1 MTGYGGLKEAGTAV
15 VSRGE
20 GRVRAPCS
28 GYDFA
33 AFSGT
38 DAVLAVGQRGRLLSP
53 FVTVPV
59 WPIRRRTA
67 ARDCTARPWW
77 STCIARTR
85 QRTIVGP
92 HLTVACPRGACL
104 CTGSGT
110 STGDRSLL
118 ESPHGRAA
126 ACAEDRRAS
135 AGEESRI
142 GWAESR

>member
-1 MTGYGGLKEAGTAV
+1 MGRLGA
-15 VSRGE
+15 RE
-20 GRVRAPCS
+20 GFRETN
-28 GYDFA
+28 F
-33 AFSGT
+33 FGT
-38 DAVLAVGQRGRLLSP
+38 DAVLAVHQRGRLLSP
-53 FVTVPV
+53 FVAVPV
-59 WPIRRRTA
+59 WPIQRRAA

-126 ACAEDRRAS
+126 ACAEDRPAS

>member
-1 MTGYGGLKEAGTAV
+1 M
-15 VSRGE
+15 
-20 GRVRAPCS
+20 
-28 GYDFA
+28 
-33 AFSGT
+33 
-38 DAVLAVGQRGRLLSP
+38 SP
-53 FVTVPV
+53 FVAVPV
-59 WPIRRRTA
+59 WAIRRRAA

-118 ESPHGRAA
+118 ESLMDAQLLRTQRIAQLLREKNAELDGLKAA
-126 ACAEDRRAS
+126 RKGAPPTHS
-135 AGEESRI
+135 
-142 GWAESR
+142 